1 MDAGNSGSLQEQ
13 CTLLTTKPSHQPGAF
28 SLIRF
33 PKIKISTSLQFPR
46 DARSM
51 SSREERNTS
60 PEPELEFP
68 ASVSLLQENNP
79 RAEQAL
85 QALGFFVLG
94 PATEGGTLI
103 ALAWLSWKKVV
114 TLNKTANAD

>member
-1 MDAGNSGSLQEQ
+1 
-13 CTLLTTKPSHQPGAF
+13 
-28 SLIRF
+28 
-33 PKIKISTSLQFPR
+33 
-46 DARSM
+46 M

-60 PEPELEFP
+60 PEPELEFH

-94 PATEGGTLI
+94 PAREGGTLI